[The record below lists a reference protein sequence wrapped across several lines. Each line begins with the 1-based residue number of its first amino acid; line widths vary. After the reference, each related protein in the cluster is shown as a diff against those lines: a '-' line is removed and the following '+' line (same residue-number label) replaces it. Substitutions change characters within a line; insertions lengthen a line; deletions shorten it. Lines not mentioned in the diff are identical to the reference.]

1 MKLHSLWSWKP
12 YVPPGTEN
20 EDIYVSRLVPEKDRV
35 RAEFLCPEHKNGVKI
50 LLRAFDGEPFCA
62 GETREDFCEI
72 SGLKPDTDYELRLE
86 CAGKNSRPR
95 LFRTGERA
103 GGGVTVNYL
112 HPDDDYYAFSG
123 HYLCSP
129 SLIRAPQGHL
139 LCSMDLFAPKAPQNL
154 SLIFRSDDDGRSW
167 HWVCDLFP
175 CFWGRLFVHTGDV
188 YMLACSTEYGDL
200 LIGRST
206 DGGNTFSPPSVL
218 WRGACHWAEK
228 GVHKNPQP
236 VICHNGRIWNSCEWG
251 SWAKG
256 GHDIMVFSAPE
267 DSDLLDPASWE
278 FTPPIP
284 YDPNWPGAAQGK
296 SGGLLEG
303 SLTVLP
309 DGRLVNL
316 MRYEMANCE
325 PSFGKIMYF
334 EVTAPDKPLA
344 YLGTIDFPGNHS
356 KFVVKYDEPSRCYYS
371 LVDRLRSHEHRLDRN
386 LLSLMVS
393 RDCINWSLAAD
404 VIDATDKDPKFT
416 GFQYTDFI
424 FDGDDLLYLTRAA
437 DNNAH
442 SFHDANYSV
451 FGKIERF
458 RRYALK

>member
-1 MKLHSLWSWKP
+1 MRPRDRGPVKAELWYRDKEA
-12 YVPPGTEN
+12 V
-20 EDIYVSRLVPEKDRV
+20 RV
-35 RAEFLCPEHKNGVKI
+35 AV
-50 LLRAFDGEPFCA
+50 
-62 GETREDFCEI
+62 TRDNFCEFT
-72 SGLKPDTDYELRLE
+72 GLEPDTDYELRLE
-86 CAGKNSRPR
+86 CAGERSSAR

-112 HPDDDYYAFSG
+112 HPEDGFYAFSG
-123 HYLCSP
+123 QYLCSP

-139 LCSMDLFAPKAPQNL
+139 LCSMDLFGPKAPQNL
-154 SLIFRSDDDGRSW
+154 SLIFRSDDEGRTW

-175 CFWGRLFVHTGDV
+175 CFWGRLFVHRGDI

-200 LIGRST
+200 LIGKST

-228 GVHKNPQP
+228 GIHKNPQP
-236 VICHNGRIWNSCEWG
+236 VVCWKGRIWNSCEWG

-256 GHDIMVFSAPE
+256 GHDVMVFSAPE

-278 FTPPIP
+278 FTPPVS
-284 YDPNWPGAAQGK
+284 YDSTWPGAAKGK
-296 SGGLLEG
+296 SVGLLEG

-316 MRYEMANCE
+316 MRYEIANCE
-325 PSFGKIMYF
+325 PSYGKIMYF
-334 EVTAPDKPLA
+334 EVVAPDRPLS
-344 YLGTIDFPGNHS
+344 YLGTIDFPGNHA
-356 KFVVKYDEPSRCYYS
+356 KFVVKYDETSRCYYS
-371 LVDRLRSHEHRLDRN
+371 IIDRLRSHEHRLDRN
-386 LLSLMVS
+386 LVSLMVS
-393 RDCINWSLAAD
+393 RDCISWSLAAD
-404 VIDATDKDPKFT
+404 IIDATDKDPKLT

-424 FDGDDLLYLTRAA
+424 FDGDDILYLTRAA
-437 DNNAH
+437 DNQAH